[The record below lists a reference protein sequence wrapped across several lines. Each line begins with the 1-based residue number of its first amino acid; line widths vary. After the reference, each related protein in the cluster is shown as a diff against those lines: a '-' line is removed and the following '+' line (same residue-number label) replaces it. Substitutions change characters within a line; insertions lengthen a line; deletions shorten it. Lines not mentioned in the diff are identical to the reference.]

1 MKILKSILNYIP
13 LATFIIFVV
22 TDGII
27 SLTSALI
34 FVISSIG
41 LLINWKRKKT
51 EMKNWENSSLK
62 GVLNMKF
69 PFYDA
74 PNTATIT
81 CCHILENGEPILYVS
96 HDEDDGM
103 WQFLCGKAHETDE
116 AKLVSLKSVFDLD
129 NSVGILKDMPCGYY
143 AERKAQDDEW
153 SVRKR

>member
-1 MKILKSILNYIP
+1 MAEGTAHEGKIRRVKRILYPLVKIIAYAGSSAEGYPKEIKIFFFLFLIDKSG
-13 LATFIIFVV
+13 VV
-22 TDGII
+22 
-27 SLTSALI
+27 
-34 FVISSIG
+34 
-41 LLINWKRKKT
+41 
-51 EMKNWENSSLK
+51 

>member
-1 MKILKSILNYIP
+1 M
-13 LATFIIFVV
+13 
-22 TDGII
+22 
-27 SLTSALI
+27 
-34 FVISSIG
+34 
-41 LLINWKRKKT
+41 
-51 EMKNWENSSLK
+51 ENENLK

-116 AKLVSLKSVFDLD
+116 VKLVSLKSVFDLD